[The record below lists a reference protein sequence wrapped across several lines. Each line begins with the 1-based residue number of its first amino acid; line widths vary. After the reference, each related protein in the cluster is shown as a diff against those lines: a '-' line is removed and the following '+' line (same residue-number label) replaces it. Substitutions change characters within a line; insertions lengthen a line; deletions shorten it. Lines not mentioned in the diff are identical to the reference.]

1 VKKRIEDRELRI
13 AKARAAAL
21 PRAIVS
27 LLSSILSVAIVIT
40 ASARAEQAKPSADY
54 LIHLPGIAGYHGM
67 DRQLLDGLRDGG
79 FAGEVDVID
88 WPGEA
93 PGLAALF
100 DRRRNLQQSQVLA
113 DAIVARLRERPSD
126 RIVVTAHSG
135 GAGIV
140 VWALEK
146 LPAGVSVDTVV
157 LLAPAL
163 SPEYDLSKALAHVRG
178 KMFAFTS
185 PYDVV
190 LGPGTRTFG
199 TIDGVKCDA
208 AGKCG
213 FVLPPDVDKELYNRL
228 VQLPYDNKWLREGN
242 VGDHIGSMGR
252 HFSRNVVA
260 PLVTGKL
267 DQPGAPVNDV
277 ASAKG
282 QARPTAA
289 RRSTGLAPS
298 RQETSRSPNDSAA
311 SSLTPTR
318 STTPP

>member
-1 VKKRIEDRELRI
+1 
-13 AKARAAAL
+13 
-21 PRAIVS
+21 
-27 LLSSILSVAIVIT
+27 
-40 ASARAEQAKPSADY
+40 
-54 LIHLPGIAGYHGM
+54 M
-67 DRQLLDGLRDGG
+67 
-79 FAGEVDVID
+79 
-88 WPGEA
+88 
-93 PGLAALF
+93 
-100 DRRRNLQQSQVLA
+100 
-113 DAIVARLRERPSD
+113 
-126 RIVVTAHSG
+126 
-135 GAGIV
+135 
-140 VWALEK
+140 WALEK
-146 LPAGVSVDTVV
+146 LPAGVNVDTVV

-163 SPEYDLSKALAHVRG
+163 SPEYDLSKSLAHVRG

-213 FVLPPDVDKELYNRL
+213 FVVPADADKELYNRL
-228 VQLPYDNKWLREGN
+228 VQLPYNNKWLRLGN

-260 PLVTGKL
+260 LLVTGKVDEL
-267 DQPGAPVNDV
+267 AAPVNDV

-282 QARPTAA
+282 EARPNAT

-311 SSLTPTR
+311 SSLTPARGT
-318 STTPP
+318 TTPP